1 MRDSTLQARP
11 QRTVDTVVPSTPSTY
26 RFRCPRRLTSQPMA
40 GMGMTRATRY
50 PVMIHWTV
58 CTSVPKAVMM
68 LGRATTTPNMPK
80 AIVNCPGKIAVAT
93 HHLSFE
99 LPLRAGLLV
108 YVSRLAG
115 EALTL
120 FQSLMVPSPC
130 NHQGLWLS
138 LPLTFCKA
146 RTSLFS
152 VCRMQLVQHCKIMIN
167 GICAAQGKYLGSPA
181 LSD

>member
-1 MRDSTLQARP
+1 MPIVITEAPTTPCTTRKTMRDSTLQARP

-26 RFRCPRRLTSQPMA
+26 RFRCPSRLTSQPIA

-50 PVMIHWTV
+50 PVMTHCTV

-80 AIVNCPGKIAVAT
+80 AMVNCPGKIAVAT

-108 YVSRLAG
+108 CVCRLAG

-120 FQSLMVPSPC
+120 SEPD
-130 NHQGLWLS
+130 G
-138 LPLTFCKA
+138 PLTLQPS
-146 RTSLFS
+146 RLMS
-152 VCRMQLVQHCKIMIN
+152 VFAIYLLQGTYQPLLCVPH
-167 GICAAQGKYLGSPA
+167 AAYTA
-181 LSD
+181 LQNND